1 MEAMRFVENPQK
13 GYITINLPEE
23 LRSQKMVEI
32 IVLPYEH
39 KSIKKKNFDPTKFR
53 GLGKLNMSI
62 DEIDNECKRLRDE
75 WNRNF

>member
-1 MEAMRFVENPQK
+1 MRFFKNPQK

-39 KSIKKKNFDPTKFR
+39 KSNKKKNFDPK
-53 GLGKLNMSI
+53 NS
-62 DEIDNECKRLRDE
+62 EN
-75 WNRNF
+75 